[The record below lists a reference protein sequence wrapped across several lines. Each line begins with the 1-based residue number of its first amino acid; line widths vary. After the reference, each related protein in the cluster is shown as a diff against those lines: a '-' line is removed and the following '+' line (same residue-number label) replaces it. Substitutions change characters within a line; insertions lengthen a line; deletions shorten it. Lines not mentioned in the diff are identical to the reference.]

1 MLGPEDSLLGRG
13 IVNYDDDQLRQ
24 IAGMPS
30 GEVMKHLNSI
40 HRLEVIHRDEWITL
54 K

>member
-1 MLGPEDSLLGRG
+1 MDETLLGRG
-13 IVNYDDDQLRQ
+13 IVNYDDDQLRL
-24 IAGMPS
+24 IAGLPS
-30 GEVMKHLNSI
+30 GEVMKTLNAI

>member
-1 MLGPEDSLLGRG
+1 MDETLLGRG
-13 IVNYDDDQLRQ
+13 IVNYDDDQLRL
-24 IAGMPS
+24 IAGLPS
-30 GEVMKHLNSI
+30 GEVMKQLASI